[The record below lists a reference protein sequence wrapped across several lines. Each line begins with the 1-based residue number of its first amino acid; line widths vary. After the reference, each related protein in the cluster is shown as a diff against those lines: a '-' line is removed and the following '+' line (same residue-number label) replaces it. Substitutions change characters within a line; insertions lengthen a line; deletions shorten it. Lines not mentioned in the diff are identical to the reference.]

1 MFVARWQEPETHVV
15 MYQVLL
21 LWGMQQGCPVLPKS
35 VGQEHETHVVMFQV
49 LLRWGLQQGCAVLP
63 KSVRQERIAEF
74 APDKLLSWELNRED
88 MDALAALDDGTKLC
102 WDPKDVV

>member
-1 MFVARWQEPETHVV
+1 MNVLCVV
-15 MYQVLL
+15 
-21 LWGMQQGCPVLPKS
+21 GACRHG
-35 VGQEHETHVVMFQV
+35 HETHLVMLQV

-74 APDKLLSWELNRED
+74 APDKLLSWELSPED
-88 MDALAALDDGTKLC
+88 MDALAALEDGSKFC